1 MGDLEQVYGEAKAAV
16 KKSARKQNLWTL
28 GITGL
33 GVGAAYKNLQERKK
47 AATRMENFQLSM
59 RPILHQK
66 KELFKNGFDFWEDF
80 YAMNKTYNI
89 TNDKDYKFAL
99 RQIARKE
106 VLAKF
111 EYDKEDWE
119 DIELNEQSEI
129 QYLKNLEVFE
139 KNKKLY
145 SEFKPYQ
152 SAYDKTEGEKIY
164 LSPIKKQIKYVEK
177 NIASNS
183 SLGSRLLTALDL
195 KGDPELEDISVT
207 GARGLTNFIRVPK
220 GYKGKEALITAIE
233 TSKNKLGQADIN
245 ANLYLTNPDLLSSGV
260 RNELYLYGAGS
271 RGPLGKRSSD
281 SQEVIKKY
289 VTLSQVSL
297 YGDVKA
303 GLKYEDMELN
313 RENYNGQGIFKIPV
327 FGAAQGLTKNVSYN
341 QIFLQTKELYD
352 KDASFRENVA
362 LGYDSHVD
370 WFNSIRDTAATLAY
384 KLQENI
390 ENPRTDAGR
399 LQRQT
404 NIQIPDEKY
413 YQHAFQTVIDNLYV
427 QGNLVNV
434 EDYINNTST
443 VRDMAQSLLKEAEQ
457 RLINEENNTS
467 ISTDPN
473 ADVFTDKF
481 TFNFKN
487 NEPVELTGANFIS
500 QVESAL
506 KNKVRTSDN
515 SEDALQWIMQY
526 GTNIIE
532 SNKELFKNEP
542 ELKNVFNN
550 FINSYVSNINMRQSN
565 TNTNLMSRS
574 LFF

>member
-47 AATRMENFQLSM
+47 AATRMEDFQLSM
-59 RPILHQK
+59 RPMLHQK
-66 KELFKNGFDFWEDF
+66 KELFKNGFDFWENH
-80 YAMNKTYNI
+80 YAMNKKYNI
-89 TNDKDYKFAL
+89 TKDKDYTFAL

-129 QYLKNLEVFE
+129 QYSKNLEIYE

-245 ANLYLTNPDLLSSGV
+245 ANLYLTNPDLIGAGV
-260 RNELYLYGAGS
+260 RNALYLDG
-271 RGPLGKRSSD
+271 LGKRPSG
-281 SQEVIKKY
+281 SQEVIKKDIA
-289 VTLSQVSL
+289 LSDENI
-297 YGDVKA
+297 YGDAKSNKN
-303 GLKYEDMELN
+303 LSDMELN
-313 RENYNGQGIFKIPV
+313 RKNHNQQGVFKMPV

-341 QIFLQTKELYD
+341 QIFLQTKELYNT
-352 KDASFRENVA
+352 DASFRENVA
-362 LGYDSHVD
+362 LGYDSHAE
-370 WFNSIRDTAATLAY
+370 WFSSVRDTAATLAY

-404 NIQIPDEKY
+404 NIQISDERY
-413 YQHAFQTVIDNLYV
+413 YQHSFQTVIDNLYV

-443 VRDMAQSLLKEAEQ
+443 VKNMAKFLLKEAEQ
-457 RLINEENNTS
+457 RIINEDNDAS
-467 ISTDPN
+467 IDQNSN
-473 ADVFTDKF
+473 ADFFIDTH
-481 TFNFKN
+481 TFKYKN
-487 NEPVELTGANFIS
+487 NDVVQLTGANFLS
-500 QVESAL
+500 QTQLMLEES
-506 KNKVRTSDN
+506 NKFAN
-515 SEDALQWIMQY
+515 SPDKQFKWVMQY
-526 GTNIIE
+526 ATNIIE

-542 ELKNVFNN
+542 ELKNAFNN
-550 FINSYVSNINMRQSN
+550 YINAYTKNLNMNRKNIGALNDIYLN
-565 TNTNLMSRS
+565 I
-574 LFF
+574 

>member
-1 MGDLEQVYGEAKAAV
+1 
-16 KKSARKQNLWTL
+16 
-28 GITGL
+28 
-33 GVGAAYKNLQERKK
+33 
-47 AATRMENFQLSM
+47 
-59 RPILHQK
+59 
-66 KELFKNGFDFWEDF
+66 
-80 YAMNKTYNI
+80 MNKKYNI
-89 TNDKDYKFAL
+89 TKDKDYTFAL

-129 QYLKNLEVFE
+129 QYSKNLEIYE

-245 ANLYLTNPDLLSSGV
+245 ANLYLTNPDLIGAGV
-260 RNELYLYGAGS
+260 RNALYLDG
-271 RGPLGKRSSD
+271 LGKRPSD

-289 VTLSQVSL
+289 IALSDENI
-297 YGDVKA
+297 YGDAKSNKN
-303 GLKYEDMELN
+303 LSDMELN
-313 RENYNGQGIFKIPV
+313 RKNHNQQGVFKMPV

-341 QIFLQTKELYD
+341 QIFLQTKELYNT
-352 KDASFRENVA
+352 DASFRENVA
-362 LGYDSHVD
+362 LGYDSHAE
-370 WFNSIRDTAATLAY
+370 WFSSVRDTAATLAY

-404 NIQIPDEKY
+404 NIQISDERY
-413 YQHAFQTVIDNLYV
+413 YQHSFQTVIDNLYV

-443 VRDMAQSLLKEAEQ
+443 VRNMARSLLGEAEQ
-457 RLINEENNTS
+457 RLINEDNDAS
-467 ISTDPN
+467 IDQNSN

-500 QVESAL
+500 QVESAM

-515 SEDALQWIMQY
+515 PEDALQWIMQY

-550 FINSYVSNINMRQSN
+550 FINSYVSNINMSQKNKNSFSN
-565 TNTNLMSRS
+565 NWMST
-574 LFF
+574 F